1 MLARW
6 TMANRLKWYAK
17 LFSHLMLC
25 RVLYLSFFQCE
36 DDFAPA
42 HSQKNWPSQ
51 QVSQPSCIQSFLQ
64 GSAAVHLTCKHIH
77 THAHR
82 DTHTYWRWQGCL
94 SSGQEESVMCCGLLS
109 RREDPDAE
117 RRRLLLWHTKGRE
130 VINDRY
136 RSGRKLPSLF
146 SPTQVGSWSKFL
158 STWPRN
164 NWVTVVAQQPQ
175 QPLQM
180 YWGQSVQTGSKY

>member
-77 THAHR
+77 TRTQGH
-82 DTHTYWRWQGCL
+82 THILAVAGL
-94 SSGQEESVMCCGLLS
+94 SKLRAGGISDVLW
-109 RREDPDAE
+109 PAE
-117 RRRLLLWHTKGRE
+117 PPG
-130 VINDRY
+130 
-136 RSGRKLPSLF
+136 
-146 SPTQVGSWSKFL
+146 GSWCRE
-158 STWPRN
+158 TPPAA
-164 NWVTVVAQQPQ
+164 VTHEGAWSYQW
-175 QPLQM
+175 PLQE
-180 YWGQSVQTGSKY
+180 WEKTAEFVFSHTSWVLKQVFEHVAKK

>member
-1 MLARW
+1 MALGWLCTSTQPEELAKPAGQP
-6 TMANRLKWYAK
+6 TQL
-17 LFSHLMLC
+17 HPE
-25 RVLYLSFFQCE
+25 LS
-36 DDFAPA
+36 AG
-42 HSQKNWPSQ
+42 
-51 QVSQPSCIQSFLQ
+51 VSSCTLDVQ
-64 GSAAVHLTCKHIH
+64 TH
-77 THAHR
+77 THAYSDTH
-82 DTHTYWRWQGCL
+82 THTYWQWQGCL

-130 VINDRY
+130 VINDHY
-136 RSGRKLPSLF
+136 RSGRKLQSLF
-146 SPTQVGSWSKFL
+146 SPTQVGSWSEFL

-180 YWGQSVQTGSKY
+180 YWGQSVQTGSKYQLIALFKMMKHTLANICLSAKNDV